1 MKKRL
6 LSLIVIA
13 TLSISALVGCSE
25 TKDTPEDTNTPN
37 VSEITDTNSSD
48 KDNTKPVE
56 DTNIDS
62 DSDTNTDSNIVN
74 TEDKIKDFFTSAIQ
88 ELYNTDYSSQENK
101 DLSKEFIN
109 KNFTE
114 NGAKNLMSNLSEY
127 DSSFEASDLLI
138 TNVTESKPDN
148 TNYVKSYK
156 IRYNVVITSGKPSSY
171 ADLTGIIVEDA
182 SGNLFIDSLNENNF

>member
-13 TLSISALVGCSE
+13 TLSLSALVGCSE
-25 TKDTPEDTNTPN
+25 TKDTPNDTNTPN
-37 VSEITDTNSSD
+37 ISEITDTDSSD

-56 DTNIDS
+56 DTDS

-74 TEDKIKDFFTSAIQ
+74 TETKIKDFFTSAIQ

-114 NGAKNLMSNLSEY
+114 NGAKNLVSNLNEY

-138 TNVTESKPDN
+138 TNLKEIKSDN
-148 TNYVKSYK
+148 TKYVKSYEV
-156 IRYNVVITSGKPSSY
+156 RYNVVITSGKPSSY